1 MYLDF
6 IYNLL
11 ISSTLIRTV
20 NDIFSWQDVILVTF
34 EEDLGKKLTYEM
46 EVAWNKITTFIMVK
60 LIEGMPQAKQQRNVL
75 TPT

>member
-46 EVAWNKITTFIMVK
+46 EVAWKKITTFIMVK
-60 LIEGMPQAKQQRNVL
+60 LIEGMSQAKQQRNVL

>member
-1 MYLDF
+1 M
-6 IYNLL
+6 
-11 ISSTLIRTV
+11 RTV

-46 EVAWNKITTFIMVK
+46 ETAWNKITTFIMVK
-60 LIEGMPQAKQQRNVL
+60 LIEGMSQAKQQRNVL